1 MTTLDPDPAA
11 EDPVAAVDA
20 LVAEIAPVLRP
31 PAVRRRDVVMVT
43 GPWLAGVSAVA
54 GVLAER
60 LRQWPVVEAAELPPG
75 EVPTAVVFVVS
86 AAAALTE
93 SDCALLDAAAA
104 HTDVVI
110 GVVSKIDVHRQWR
123 EMQQTAREA
132 LADYAPRYRDVAW
145 VGAAAAPER
154 GEPRVDDLV
163 AELAK
168 QLGDSDVQRR
178 NRLRSW
184 EFQLRTDADR
194 IDRDARA
201 EGRRAR
207 VTLLQE
213 QRDEVVRQ
221 RRMSKSERVIGLRS
235 RIAQA
240 RVQLSYFARKRCASV
255 RGELAEDAAGMTRRR
270 LPQFEAY
277 VRGRLEEVVADV
289 DQGVSEHL
297 ADVAQELGL
306 SGDAAATTS
315 TPQFETGAPA
325 LSSRRL
331 ETQLMTLLGA
341 GFGLGVALALSRL
354 FANLAPGLT
363 AAGAVACVVVG
374 VAVTVWVVRIRG
386 LLRDRAVLDRWVGEA
401 TAALRSALQELVA
414 LRVVAAESALT
425 AELAERNETEAVRA
439 ADRIAGLDR
448 ELREHAA
455 ATARAA
461 AVRDR
466 QLPTLHRALAA
477 VRSEL
482 GGSVR
487 LDGGEAKL
495 GPPRG
500 PGGSVRLDG
509 GEAKLG
515 PPRGPGGSVRLDGG
529 EAKLGTPHELGQLD
543 PPNTARTAAD

>member
-1 MTTLDPDPAA
+1 MTAARDIADPDPA
-11 EDPVAAVDA
+11 AAVDA
-20 LVAEIAPVLRP
+20 LVAEIAPGVRP
-31 PAVRRRDVVMVT
+31 PAVRRCDAIMVT

-54 GVLAER
+54 SALADR
-60 LRQWPVVEAAELPPG
+60 LPQWRVVEATDLMPG
-75 EVPTAVVFVVS
+75 EVPSAVVFVVS
-86 AAAALTE
+86 AAAALTD

-123 EMQQTAREA
+123 EMQEAARET

-154 GEPRVDDLV
+154 GDPRVDGLV
-163 AELAK
+163 AELAEL
-168 QLGDSDVQRR
+168 LGDGAVERR

-207 VTLLQE
+207 VALLQE

-221 RRMSKSERVIGLRS
+221 RRITKSERTIALRS

-240 RVQLSYFARKRCASV
+240 RVQLAHFARKRCASV

-270 LPQFEAY
+270 LPEFEAY
-277 VRGRLEEVVADV
+277 VRDRLQEVVAEV
-289 DQGVSEHL
+289 DQGVAEHL

-306 SGDAAATTS
+306 SGDTAAAPS
-315 TPQFETGAPA
+315 TPPAPQSEPGAPA
-325 LSSRRL
+325 LASRRL

-341 GFGLGVALALSRL
+341 GFGMGVALTLSRL
-354 FANLAPGLT
+354 FAHLAPGLT
-363 AAGAVACVVVG
+363 VAGAVLCVAVG
-374 VAVTVWVVRIRG
+374 VAVTVWVVHIRG
-386 LLRDRAVLDRWVGEA
+386 LLRDRAVLDRWVGDA
-401 TAALRSALQELVA
+401 AAALRSALQEQVA

-425 AELAERNETEAVRA
+425 AELAERNEIEAARA
-439 ADRIAGLDR
+439 ADRIAALDR

-455 ATARAA
+455 ASARAA

-466 QLPTLHRALAA
+466 QLPTLQRALAA

-482 GGSVR
+482 GSSAS
-487 LDGGEAKL
+487 LDGGEATL
-495 GPPRG
+495 GLPDQPSS
-500 PGGSVRLDG
+500 SVSLDG
-509 GEAKLG
+509 GEATLG
-515 PPRGPGGSVRLDGG
+515 LLPD
-529 EAKLGTPHELGQLD
+529 QLD
-543 PPNTARTAAD
+543 ESGPEETTRAAAD

>member
-1 MTTLDPDPAA
+1 MTAPDGTEETRGARGTDEITDPDPT
-11 EDPVAAVDA
+11 AAVDA
-20 LVAEIAPVLRP
+20 LVAEIAPGVRP
-31 PAVRRRDVVMVT
+31 PAVRRCDAIMVT

-54 GVLAER
+54 SALADR
-60 LRQWPVVEAAELPPG
+60 LPQWRVVEATDLMPG
-75 EVPTAVVFVVS
+75 EVPSAVVFVVS
-86 AAAALTE
+86 AAAALTD
-93 SDCALLDAAAA
+93 SDCVLLDAAAA

-123 EMQQTAREA
+123 EMQQAARET

-145 VGAAAAPER
+145 VGTAAAPER
-154 GEPRVDDLV
+154 GDPRVDDLV
-163 AELAK
+163 AELTK
-168 QLGDSDVQRR
+168 QLGDADVARR

-207 VTLLQE
+207 VALLQE

-221 RRMSKSERVIGLRS
+221 RRMSKSERVIALRS

-240 RVQLSYFARKRCASV
+240 RVQLSYFARKRCSSV

-270 LPQFEAY
+270 LPEFEAY
-277 VRGRLEEVVADV
+277 VRSRLEEVVAEV
-289 DQGVSEHL
+289 DEGVSEHL

-306 SGDAAATTS
+306 SGDVAATTPPA
-315 TPQFETGAPA
+315 PQVESAAPV
-325 LSSRRL
+325 LTSRRL

-341 GFGLGVALALSRL
+341 GFGLGVALTLSRV
-354 FANLAPGLT
+354 FAHLAPGLT
-363 AAGAVACVVVG
+363 AAGAALCVVVG

-401 TAALRSALQELVA
+401 TAGLRSALQEMVA

-425 AELAERNETEAVRA
+425 AELAERNETEAARA
-439 ADRIAGLDR
+439 ADRIAALDR

-455 ATARAA
+455 ASARAA

-466 QLPTLHRALAA
+466 QLPTLQRALAA

-482 GGSVR
+482 GAPDERGGSAR
-487 LDGGEAKL
+487 LDADR
-495 GPPRG
+495 P
-500 PGGSVRLDG
+500 DG
-509 GEAKLG
+509 
-515 PPRGPGGSVRLDGG
+515 R
-529 EAKLGTPHELGQLD
+529 
-543 PPNTARTAAD
+543 